1 MFYIWGYMNLNISK
15 KNHIISLF
23 AFSSVKNSTG
33 LRQLVGHAQPV
44 RPLAQ
49 LTAVIQ
55 ELRLELQRPVEA
67 LALLAARSGWGDEYI
82 TMSWLWE
89 NHGKSMGK

>member
-1 MFYIWGYMNLNISK
+1 MGIYESQHLKKKLNI
-15 KNHIISLF
+15 IS
-23 AFSSVKNSTG
+23 

-44 RPLAQ
+44 APAQ

-67 LALLAARSGWGDEYI
+67 LALGRQS
-82 TMSWLWE
+82 
-89 NHGKSMGK
+89 